1 MDDLVGEGALGLL
14 DALRKFDIRKHT
26 RLETYA
32 RYRIRGA
39 ILDGLRSSDPVSRD
53 LRKKSRQVEIV
64 REGLESAL
72 GRHAE
77 DEEMAE
83 ALGISLRKWQA
94 TVNEISTAGFDWAR
108 LAREPGILEFDEQNL
123 PSLDQDTSFDLCYRR
138 EQKDIL
144 KALLASLPERERMI
158 LRLYYTREMTMKGIA
173 AILGIDESRVSQI
186 HSAVIAKLRVRANAW
201 VSNPRPKPPLG
212 PPAETAYAVEA
223 RHIFP
228 GSLAS
233 SKTAPDG
240 FHPSA

>member
-14 DALRKFDIRKHT
+14 DALRKFDTRKHT

-53 LRKKSRQVEIV
+53 LRKKSRQVEIA

-83 ALGISLRKWQA
+83 ALGISLKEWQA

-108 LAREPGILEFDEQNL
+108 LAPYGHGTGLARAPGTLEFDEQNL
-123 PSLDQDTSFDLCYRR
+123 PSPDQDTSFDLCYRR

-144 KALLASLPERERMI
+144 KALLASLPERERII

-186 HSAVIAKLRVRANAW
+186 HSAVIAKLRVRADAW
-201 VSNPRPKPPLG
+201 VSNPRPKPPLVL
-212 PPAETAYAVEA
+212 PA
-223 RHIFP
+223 
-228 GSLAS
+228 
-233 SKTAPDG
+233 
-240 FHPSA
+240 